1 MSSNSVF
8 CQGFELGEI
17 TQSESATGKFAQGFI
32 RACVHVGDPL
42 WRLVV
47 RKDVQGC
54 DRKLVFKEGFELRK
68 QFIQDVG
75 KLHQLSAALRTKLLR
90 NLVSDFSLSK
100 W

>member
-8 CQGFELGEI
+8 CQGFELDKI

-32 RACVHVGDPL
+32 RACVHVGDPF
-42 WRLVV
+42 RCLVV

-75 KLHQLSAALRTKLLR
+75 KLHQLFAALTNQTIAK
-90 NLVSDFSLSK
+90 SCE
-100 W
+100 